1 MSQPNIAHYRLNDLS
16 GLLPPRAQDANKSDF
31 GHVLVIGGNHGMAG
45 AARLAA
51 EAAARTGA
59 GRVSVATRASHA
71 AFLGSSRPELMV
83 HAIESVA
90 ELQPLLQNASVIV
103 LGPGLGQD
111 AWSRE
116 MFAQAMSAAHPNVL
130 AKVLDADAL
139 RQLETLDGC
148 LPPEVLLTPHPGE
161 AAHLLGMTPAQIQ
174 AARSSSVLSLRQRFG
189 GTWLLKGE
197 GSLIACDT
205 ALWRCTH
212 GHPGMASGG
221 MGDLLCGILASLM
234 AQGLSSCDAARLGVA
249 LHAAAGERAAR
260 AEGGRGVLALDL
272 LPHVRWLLE
281 EVCPC

>member
-1 MSQPNIAHYRLNDLS
+1 MSQPNITNYALNDLG
-16 GLLPPRAQDANKSDF
+16 GLLPPRAPDANKGDF

-71 AFLGSSRPELMV
+71 AFLGSGRPELMV
-83 HAIESVA
+83 HAIESA
-90 ELQPLLQNASVIV
+90 AALQPLLEKASVIV
-103 LGPGLGQD
+103 LGSGLGQD

-116 MFAQAMSAAHPNVL
+116 VFVQSMRSTQP
-130 AKVLDADAL
+130 KVLDADAL
-139 RQLETLDGC
+139 RQLETLDER

-161 AAHLLGMTPAQIQ
+161 AAYLLGKTPAQVQ
-174 AARSSSVLSLRQRFG
+174 AKRSASVLSLRQRFG

-221 MGDLLCGILASLM
+221 MGDLLCGILAALM
-234 AQGLSSCDAARLGVA
+234 AQGLPTCDAARLGVA
-249 LHAAAGERAAR
+249 LHAAAGERAAQ

-272 LPHVRWLLE
+272 LPHVRRLLE
-281 EVCPC
+281 EICPC

>member
-1 MSQPNIAHYRLNDLS
+1 MSQPNITNYTLDDLA
-16 GLLPPRAQDANKSDF
+16 GLLPPRALDANKGDF

-90 ELQPLLQNASVIV
+90 ELQPLLENASVIV

-116 MFAQAMSAAHPNVL
+116 MFAHAMRSTQP
-130 AKVLDADAL
+130 KVLDADAL

-161 AAHLLGMTPAQIQ
+161 AARLLSLTPAQIQ
-174 AARSSSVLSLRQRFG
+174 ATRSSSVLSLRQRFG

-221 MGDLLCGILASLM
+221 MGDLLCGILAALM
-234 AQGLSSCDAARLGVA
+234 AQGLSTCDAARLGVA
-249 LHAAAGERAAR
+249 LHAAAGERAAQ

-272 LPHVRWLLE
+272 LPHVRRLLE
-281 EVCPC
+281 EICPC

>member
-1 MSQPNIAHYRLNDLS
+1 
-16 GLLPPRAQDANKSDF
+16 
-31 GHVLVIGGNHGMAG
+31 
-45 AARLAA
+45 
-51 EAAARTGA
+51 
-59 GRVSVATRASHA
+59 
-71 AFLGSSRPELMV
+71 
-83 HAIESVA
+83 
-90 ELQPLLQNASVIV
+90 
-103 LGPGLGQD
+103 
-111 AWSRE
+111 
-116 MFAQAMSAAHPNVL
+116 
-130 AKVLDADAL
+130 
-139 RQLETLDGC
+139 
-148 LPPEVLLTPHPGE
+148 
-161 AAHLLGMTPAQIQ
+161 MTPAQIQ